1 MNLIGLRTLKTAI
14 AVTLSIVIARLFGF
28 EYPFFV
34 AMTALISMDKTMG
47 DSIKTGR
54 NRIMGTFFGALIG
67 ISLSYIDR
75 GNALL
80 CGLGMII
87 LIELCNIFNLKG
99 SITIGGIVMI
109 AIMVHTDKT
118 PIFYGFHRTLDT
130 LIGASLSFI
139 VNATVFPYSTVK
151 RLDKIAIGLW
161 DETEKLV
168 MDLKNHKTIST
179 EDIEAKLSA
188 IEGELNL
195 YHHEFLFKNKK
206 QYVAELSEHYN
217 MAKRLLL
224 ELKAANAVDTVKHKD
239 IYDYHIDKTL
249 EIYNSYIE
257 EQVKRSNIQESE

>member
-1 MNLIGLRTLKTAI
+1 MNLIGLRTIKTAI
-14 AVTLSIVIARLFGF
+14 AVTLSILVARLFNF

-47 DSIKTGR
+47 DSFKTGR
-54 NRIMGTFFGALIG
+54 NRIMGTLFGALIG

-75 GNALL
+75 GNAFL

-130 LIGASLSFI
+130 LIGASLSFV

-151 RLDKIAIGLW
+151 RLDRIAIGLW
-161 DETEKLV
+161 DETEKCV
-168 MDLKNHKTIST
+168 MDLRNHKCVDT
-179 EDIEAKLSA
+179 EEIEAKLTA

-195 YHHEFLFKNKK
+195 YNHEFLFKNKK
-206 QYVAELSEHYN
+206 QYVNELTEHYK

-224 ELKAANAVDTVKHKD
+224 ELKVANTSDSTGAKD
-239 IYDYHIDKTL
+239 VYEYHIEKAI
-249 EIYNSYIE
+249 EIYNSYIKQ
-257 EQVKRSNIQESE
+257 QVIESNIQEIK

>member
-1 MNLIGLRTLKTAI
+1 MNLIGLRTIKTAI
-14 AVTLSIVIARLFGF
+14 AVTLSILVARLFNF

-47 DSIKTGR
+47 DSFKTGR
-54 NRIMGTFFGALIG
+54 NRIMGTLFGALIG

-75 GNALL
+75 GNAFL

-109 AIMVHTDKT
+109 AIMVHTEKT

-130 LIGASLSFI
+130 LIGASLSFV

-151 RLDKIAIGLW
+151 RLDRIAIGLW
-161 DETEKLV
+161 DETEKCV
-168 MDLKNHKTIST
+168 MDLRNHKCVNT
-179 EDIEAKLSA
+179 EEIEDKLTA

-195 YHHEFLFKNKK
+195 YNHEFLFRNKK
-206 QYVAELSEHYN
+206 QYVNELTEHYK

-224 ELKAANAVDTVKHKD
+224 ELKVANTIDSTVAND
-239 IYDYHIDKTL
+239 VYEYHIEKAI
-249 EIYNSYIE
+249 EIYNSYIKQ
-257 EQVKRSNIQESE
+257 QVIESNIQEIK